1 MDWKDIAG
9 AVAKSAPILGALLS
23 ATPAGA
29 VISAAG
35 ALIGSALGVEAT
47 PDAIGAQ
54 IAANP
59 EALVKL
65 REIEANRAVELQRLL
80 VESERNRIAA
90 DTAEIQAA
98 ALDRADARQMQIA
111 THSMTPALLSFLIT
125 FGFFGVLGFML
136 GSSWKPTDNPTLL
149 LLVGSLSASWGAVV
163 AYHFGTSAGS
173 ARKDV
178 LFAERRRTERE

>member
-1 MDWKDIAG
+1 MDWKEIAG
-9 AVAKSAPILGALLS
+9 TVAKSAPILGALLS

-35 ALIGSALGVEAT
+35 ALIGSVLGVEAT

-65 REIEANRAVELQRLL
+65 REIEVA
-80 VESERNRIAA
+80 
-90 DTAEIQAA
+90 
-98 ALDRADARQMQIA
+98 
-111 THSMTPALLSFLIT
+111 
-125 FGFFGVLGFML
+125 
-136 GSSWKPTDNPTLL
+136 
-149 LLVGSLSASWGAVV
+149 AVV
-163 AYHFGTSAGS
+163 HFGTSAGS

-178 LFAERRRTERE
+178 LFAERRAP